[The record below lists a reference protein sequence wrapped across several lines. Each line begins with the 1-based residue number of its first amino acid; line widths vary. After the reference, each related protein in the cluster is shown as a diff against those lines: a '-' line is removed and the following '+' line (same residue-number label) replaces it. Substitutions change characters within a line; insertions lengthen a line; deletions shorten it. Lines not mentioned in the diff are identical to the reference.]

1 MMRELNIF
9 FAFIIIVACVP
20 ACSSFQ
26 QEPEPEFYEK
36 LRIDPIELD
45 IQCIHLPENLEDEE
59 CVMIA

>member
-1 MMRELNIF
+1 MIDLKIKKK
-9 FAFIIIVACVP
+9 IIIILACVT

-36 LRIDPIELD
+36 LKIDPIELD
-45 IQCIHLPENLEDEE
+45 IKCLHLPENLEDEE